1 MPRRAYQAPALV
13 AALILAFALAA
24 CGEGGTS
31 VGGGNEEPKTGA
43 GTRQATA
50 FDPRD
55 EPLGCFQRSGV
66 EAEKDE
72 RYRERINILP
82 AASGAYV
89 TFTAT
94 LQDALSRQLRNEADA
109 TGAQAIGPAL
119 FTGGDLGDEQ
129 LEKIEECL
137 DDRGTRYG

>member
-1 MPRRAYQAPALV
+1 MHRRAFQAPALV
-13 AALILAFALAA
+13 AALILCLAFAA

-31 VGGGNEEPKTGA
+31 VGGGNEAPKTGA

-55 EPLGCFQRSGV
+55 EPIGCFASKGV
-66 EAEKDE
+66 EAEKDA

-82 AASGAYV
+82 ATSGAYV

-109 TGAQAIGPAL
+109 TGAEAIGPAL
-119 FTGGDLGDEQ
+119 FTVGDLDDATLGKVED
-129 LEKIEECL
+129 CL
-137 DDRGTRYG
+137 DARGTKY

>member
-1 MPRRAYQAPALV
+1 MHRRAYQAPALV
-13 AALILAFALAA
+13 AALILTLFLAA

-31 VGGGNEEPKTGA
+31 VGGGNEAPKTGA

-55 EPLGCFQRSGV
+55 EPIGCFAGKGV
-66 EAEKDE
+66 QSEKDP

-82 AASGAYV
+82 ATSGAYV

-94 LQDALSRQLRNEADA
+94 LQDALSRQLRNEDDA
-109 TGAQAIGPAL
+109 TGAEAIGPAL
-119 FTGGDLGDEQ
+119 FTVGDLDDATLG
-129 LEKIEECL
+129 KIEDCL
-137 DDRGTRYG
+137 DERGTKY

>member
-13 AALILAFALAA
+13 AALILALALGA
-24 CGEGGTS
+24 CGSGGTS
-31 VGGGNEEPKTGA
+31 VGGGNDVPKTGA

-55 EPLGCFQRSGV
+55 EPLGCFHGKGV
-66 EAEKDE
+66 EAEKDL

-82 AASGAYV
+82 ATSGAYV

-94 LQDALSRQLRNEADA
+94 LQDAQSRQLRNSEDA
-109 TGAQAIGPAL
+109 VGAEAIGPAL
-119 FTGGDLGDEQ
+119 FTVGDLDDDVLGKVED
-129 LEKIEECL
+129 CL
-137 DDRGTRYG
+137 DARGVRY

>member
-13 AALILAFALAA
+13 VALILALTLVA

-31 VGGGNEEPKTGA
+31 VGGGNEAPKTGA

-55 EPLGCFQRSGV
+55 EPLGCFAGKGV
-66 EAEKDE
+66 EAEKDP

-94 LQDALSRQLRNEADA
+94 LQDALSRQLRNEEDA
-109 TGAQAIGPAL
+109 AGAQAIGPAL
-119 FTGGDLGDEQ
+119 LTGGDLDDEQ
-129 LEKIEECL
+129 LGKIEDCL
-137 DDRGTRYG
+137 DERGVRY